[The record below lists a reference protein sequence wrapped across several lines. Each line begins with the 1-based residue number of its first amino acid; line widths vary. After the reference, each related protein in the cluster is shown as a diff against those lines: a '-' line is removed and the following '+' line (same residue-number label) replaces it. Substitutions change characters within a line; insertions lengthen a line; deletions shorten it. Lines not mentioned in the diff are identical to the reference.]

1 MIQQSSDYECN
12 TLLHST
18 EPGQNTVLMSGN
30 VRAVFEIAE
39 VFMQNKLWQ
48 LTAGAVVVMGLA
60 GCSTMSSM
68 TDKVSQSWDKTWS
81 SLSGKSASTK
91 PAQVSGKAAPV
102 AEPTG
107 LKPSTQTERWQG
119 LYSLESDS
127 GRFQECGTGQIV
139 PVLAEKDN
147 VLLEQAYLNTR
158 GNAAAVMLAEVMGRM
173 VEQPASDPVLARQGR
188 KVLALRVERFVTLSS
203 KTACPKP

>member
-1 MIQQSSDYECN
+1 
-12 TLLHST
+12 
-18 EPGQNTVLMSGN
+18 
-30 VRAVFEIAE
+30 
-39 VFMQNKLWQ
+39 MQNKLWQ

-91 PAQVSGKAAPV
+91 PAQVSGK

-203 KTACPKP
+203 KAVCPKP